1 MEESILVPVMHCAC
15 KPVNRTLAMHSSF
28 IYIPLKSRRD
38 TTMCGQVKRGL
49 QLFFFLFFLQVLITC
64 CYSAAKFQ
72 SRDSIRHI

>member
-49 QLFFFLFFLQVLITC
+49 QLFFFSFFSSGPDYLLLFSC
-64 CYSAAKFQ
+64 
-72 SRDSIRHI
+72 